1 VADRSLS
8 GGRVTRELYA
18 VSGSWLTWRVSR
30 PLNAMNAER
39 YAREAELRFAPV
51 RISDPRRTSRCTA
64 ARRTSGQLASLNRCV
79 EYLSARLEGAEFR
92 GNLSTCPLTWVNAG
106 DSLQLLS
113 LGC

>member
-39 YAREAELRFAPV
+39 YAREAELRFALV
-51 RISDPRRTSRCTA
+51 RISEHGGEPDERP
-64 ARRTSGQLASLNRCV
+64 
-79 EYLSARLEGAEFR
+79 
-92 GNLSTCPLTWVNAG
+92 AG
-106 DSLQLLS
+106 EP
-113 LGC
+113 